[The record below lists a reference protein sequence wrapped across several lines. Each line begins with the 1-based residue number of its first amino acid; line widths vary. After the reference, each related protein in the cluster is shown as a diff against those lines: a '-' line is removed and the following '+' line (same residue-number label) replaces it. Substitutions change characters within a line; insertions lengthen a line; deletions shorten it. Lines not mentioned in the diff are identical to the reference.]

1 MNPVPAPGR
10 GAWAPAALSPGTS
23 TAMPLPL
30 PTFHAGLTRRDVLA
44 GTGLLGLAA
53 AAGGLPLATL
63 ARAAEAADWSA
74 APDLAKAKVEGAQYV
89 SYGMPDSWANYGEVL
104 QKLAARYDFAL
115 THADT
120 DMNSFEEVTKFE
132 AEKNNPVAVSA
143 DIGILFGRV
152 AEQKGVVPPYMPPS
166 AAKLPA
172 GLKGEKGG
180 WVATFTGVPSFVVNT
195 DVVKN
200 VPQTWADLVKPEYKG
215 KINVIDASG
224 GSGTDVATFIAW
236 AYANG
241 GSESNLSP
249 AVEFAKA
256 MVGQYATAASSAQ
269 TLEKGEVPIQIKYD
283 FNGIAAA
290 KAMQAKGVGAK
301 VVIPGVSIYA
311 PSALMLNTY
320 NTAKMNVAKLML
332 DFVLSD
338 DGQAAFAKFGAR
350 PIRWVLGDLKLPD
363 DAKANWLPDS
373 DYAKVKVLP
382 DWSKVDLQK
391 VAGTWRDEVAG

>member
-1 MNPVPAPGR
+1 MRLPR
-10 GAWAPAALSPGTS
+10 TS
-23 TAMPLPL
+23 
-30 PTFHAGLTRRDVLA
+30 FHAGLTRRDMLA
-44 GTGLLGLAA
+44 GTGLVGLAA
-53 AAGGLPLATL
+53 AAGLPLATL
-63 ARAAEAADWSA
+63 ARAAEAADWASP
-74 APDLAKAKVEGAQYV
+74 PDLAKAKVEGAQYV

-104 QKLAARYDFAL
+104 QKLAARHGFTL
-115 THADT
+115 VHADT

-132 AEKNNPVAVSA
+132 AEKNNPVAISA

-152 AEQKGVVPPYMPPS
+152 AEQRGVVPAYMPPS

-195 DVVKN
+195 DVVKT
-200 VPQTWADLVKPEYKG
+200 VPQTWADLAKPEYKG

-224 GSGTDVATFIAW
+224 GSGTDIATFIAW

-241 GSESNLSP
+241 GSESNLAP
-249 AVEFAKA
+249 AVEFAKS
-256 MVGQYATAASSAQ
+256 MLGQYATAASSAQ

-283 FNGIAAA
+283 FNCIAAA
-290 KAMQAKGVGAK
+290 KQMQTKGVGAK

-320 NTAKMNVAKLML
+320 NTGKMNVAKLML

-338 DGQAAFAKFGAR
+338 EAQAAFAKFGAR

-373 DYAKVKVLP
+373 DYAQVKVLP

-391 VAGTWRDEVAG
+391 VAGTWRDEVAGG